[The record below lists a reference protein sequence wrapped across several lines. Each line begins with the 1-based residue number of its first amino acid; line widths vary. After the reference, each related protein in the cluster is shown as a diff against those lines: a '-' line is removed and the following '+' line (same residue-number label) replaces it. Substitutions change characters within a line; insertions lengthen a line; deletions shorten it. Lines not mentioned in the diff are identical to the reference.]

1 MLWPCQCIACRAPA
15 FARAK
20 CPPNSP
26 PAPPTAQ
33 DARKGILF
41 EGFPPV
47 LQLQLKRFEYDFMKD
62 MMVKVRFCFAS
73 PDFFFV
79 SVVSSITHGVVPPAQ
94 PAFAAP

>member
-1 MLWPCQCIACRAPA
+1 M
-15 FARAK
+15 
-20 CPPNSP
+20 
-26 PAPPTAQ
+26 
-33 DARKGILF
+33 
-41 EGFPPV
+41 